1 MSSRYASLDGSSSPL
16 SSRSTAAAGLLNMRR
31 PPASGRRSAASLRQQ
46 ASKGSIRS
54 TIDYGLGDG
63 NQEDSDFEGESTFD
77 APESTMSNPEPDQ
90 ITQTL
95 TSFMNY
101 ADKGANAV
109 GELGQT
115 LLVQQSRMRD
125 LLKRVQGHESA
136 RLVEETQRE
145 IEEMRYDQHRLIM
158 ELLQSS
164 NIEMRDLV
172 SPIGQKQIST
182 PSKPSPQKRKGN
194 EQNVMGDNILVNDL
208 HAHLASE
215 IRRLQVL
222 VAERDKALVNMTEA
236 AEESVRIRSMLETSV
251 KRLETAKDA
260 QDATLYEVER
270 KEELLREE
278 NDEITRQLKK
288 HENELR
294 VLKRHLSEKTDAAE
308 TFKASNEELEQK
320 VEDLRGNVATLRAK
334 SVADQKTISGLKVEV
349 NDMELKHR
357 QAIDKLPQSAS
368 IASRLSQTLDSTGD
382 ATHIAGMGALI
393 PDSPNRAR
401 GAHDKALTPTASV
414 DDDLASRLRPNPA
427 IKNMEAE
434 MAKWRN
440 AAMKYRKKF
449 NDVRKQGIS
458 EGKTFEHD
466 DSTDDDD
473 EEMWQDENVPP
484 GSKRSANR
492 SRIVSSSSISKKGKS
507 MVDAFGFGRN
517 KRASWQSQ
525 QDLADNSFDDDAS
538 SVAGSS
544 VRGSIDGFDPQF
556 ADPTIRSGGNTK
568 RRSTYT
574 PSSLAAKASPLS
586 RTMELVEDGKSEA
599 GDSYMSHGRSVSINQ
614 QRGVLGDELL
624 GLGDQEERIAESEHQ
639 AILEQSLADRDAH
652 HEQLVQQVQNEHQ
665 NTLRQITNEHTER
678 VTVLESNHK
687 EALTKALSD
696 KDTVHSEHIE
706 IIQQEHMN
714 ALAQQKTEHVR
725 AIEVANKRYAD
736 TLSSRDMEH
745 EKQVVEKEA
754 QHDTKIKDIHTRLTK
769 THEDSMKDARERHAE
784 TLSKQREEAHE
795 TLLAAQREH
804 KHLLE
809 EHTRIHADSFK
820 RKEVQHERELRS
832 REKEHRE
839 LLEDVHATHESFI
852 KQRDAAY
859 NEHISK
865 RDEIIKERDE
875 ELSNAQSH
883 IVHLEGELN
892 SMKHTIGELEAKIS
906 RLSSE
911 LEELHAKEHLRTLST
926 DTDEQ
931 VEKEIPS
938 SSRSQYSQDEFEDA
952 VQGDETAKSPV
963 KPKREATSQ
972 TDSNES
978 NEINGN
984 AVAHEDVSIA
994 AIPAQ
999 SSKEVQTSLPPM
1011 PEMPPPPTLSS
1022 LLAKANRHNE
1032 QSSKKGM
1039 DPPSRP
1045 TSPPPSELI
1054 ARSSQGNTT
1063 RGTQVSATSGM
1074 GSIDGLPRP
1083 SSRLAS
1089 GPPPSAYMQ
1098 SNPRRSGPPSVRNRT
1113 TSNEGSRRHPMRAP
1127 SAQSFVSDAT
1137 SDMMSGRT
1145 SQASNYTNG
1154 AMDSSYN
1161 RRGTTGGGVAGM
1173 MQGQGSTNPVV
1184 LGSITQTMI
1193 GDYLY
1198 KYTRRSM
1205 GRANKRHRRYFWVH
1219 PYTRTLYWTM
1229 TAPSEAVSTEVVNKS
1244 AFIQDVIVVED
1255 ENVQPPDLYHL
1266 SIVIST
1272 LTRDVKIT
1280 ARDKAQHETWIT
1292 ALGYLVNRELPSE
1305 KKQAPAEW
1313 RQSISRASLPRQSH
1327 KNNSTIFGDSSA
1339 SRTPGRRSMMGITGM
1354 SPSKSANAVQTL
1366 RTTSALGGESDRTPR
1381 ARGASVGGKGVNYP
1395 SLLHRRDTAAREYLE
1410 QWETEH
1416 GSSAL
1421 LGDQDL
1427 TPRAGATSSMSKRSA
1442 RSGRGSLAREMFGNV
1457 RRNSAISSSGSAAQP
1472 GDDGR
1477 FKSAEEMLAEDEE
1490 RTGYDGLDNVR
1501 TCCDGKHDIGKLA
1514 VKGHHHHH
1522 HHTARPTSSGTGSV
1536 RSRIS
1541 TPSLLRRSSRA
1552 SKLAGKDVEARP
1564 EVPSLPPQL
1573 GQLNINN
1580 LSTDTTREGKLGG
1593 SSNDWFPATSE
1604 FGSVSGR
1611 ATPASDIAP
1620 DVVVTDPNDSV
1631 TSSNHISFLDR
1642 VTQVRRNR
1650 ASASIR

>member
-1 MSSRYASLDGSSSPL
+1 MSSRYASMDGSTSPL
-16 SSRSTAAAGLLNMRR
+16 SSKSAAASGLLNMRR
-31 PPASGRRSAASLRQQ
+31 PLASGRKSIASLRQQ

-54 TIDYGLGDG
+54 TLDYGPSDG
-63 NQEDSDFEGESTFD
+63 NQEDSDYEGESTFD
-77 APESTMSNPEPDQ
+77 APETTMSNPEPEQ

-95 TSFMNY
+95 ATYMNY
-101 ADKGANAV
+101 ADKGASAV

-125 LLKRVQGHESA
+125 LLERVQGRESA

-145 IEEMRYDQHRLIM
+145 IEEMRYDQQRLMM

-164 NIEMRDLV
+164 NIDMRELLGPFGPQQ
-172 SPIGQKQIST
+172 SST
-182 PSKPSPQKRKGN
+182 PNRPSPQKRKGN
-194 EQNVMGDNILVNDL
+194 EQGLIENKVLVNDL
-208 HAHLASE
+208 HTHLANE
-215 IRRLQVL
+215 IRRLQIL
-222 VAERDKALVNMTEA
+222 IAERDKALVNMTEA
-236 AEESVRIRSMLETSV
+236 AEEAVRIRSILETSV
-251 KRLETAKDA
+251 KRLETEKDA

-320 VEDLRGNVATLRAK
+320 VDDLRGNVATLRAK

-349 NDMELKHR
+349 NDLELKHR
-357 QAIDKLPQSAS
+357 QAVEKIPQSVS
-368 IASRLSQTLDSTGD
+368 IASRLSQALDSTGD
-382 ATHIAGMGALI
+382 ATQIAGMGGLG
-393 PDSPNRAR
+393 PDSPSRAR

-414 DDDLASRLRPNPA
+414 DDDLASRLRPNLA
-427 IKNMEAE
+427 VKNMEAE
-434 MAKWRN
+434 MTKWRN

-449 NDVRKQGIS
+449 NDMRKQGVS
-458 EGKTFEHD
+458 EGKAFEHD
-466 DSTDDDD
+466 DSTDEED
-473 EEMWQDENVPP
+473 EELWQDENVAP

-492 SRIVSSSSISKKGKS
+492 SRIVSSSSINKKGKS
-507 MVDAFGFGRN
+507 MGDAFGFGRN

-525 QDLADNSFDDDAS
+525 QDLVENSFDDDDAS
-538 SVAGSS
+538 SVAESS

-574 PSSLAAKASPLS
+574 PSSLAKASPLS

-599 GDSYMSHGRSVSINQ
+599 GDSFMSHGRSASINQ
-614 QRGVLGDELL
+614 QRGVLGDELM
-624 GLGDQEERIAESEHQ
+624 GLGDQEERIVESEHQ
-639 AILEQSLADRDAH
+639 AILEQSLAERDSH
-652 HEQLVQQVQNEHQ
+652 HEQHVQEVQSQHQ
-665 NTLRQITNEHTER
+665 NVLRQITNEHTER
-678 VTVLESNHK
+678 IAALESNHK

-696 KDTVHSEHIE
+696 KEVVHNEHIE
-706 IIQQEHMN
+706 VIQNEHMN
-714 ALAQQKTEHVR
+714 ALAQQKTEHAR
-725 AIEVANKRYAD
+725 ALEVANKRYAD
-736 TLSSRDMEH
+736 TLSSRDLEH
-745 EKQVVEKEA
+745 EKQVVEKDS
-754 QHDTKIKDIHTRLTK
+754 QHESKIKDIQSRLTK
-769 THEDSMKDARERHAE
+769 THENSMKDARERHAE

-795 TLLAAQREH
+795 ALLAAQREH

-809 EHTRIHADSFK
+809 EHTRVHADTLK
-820 RKEVQHERELRS
+820 RKEAQHERELRS
-832 REKEHRE
+832 REKEHHE

-859 NEHISK
+859 NDHIAK
-865 RDEIIKERDE
+865 RDEIIKERDQ
-875 ELSNAQSH
+875 ELSNAQSRIH
-883 IVHLEGELN
+883 HLEDELS
-892 SMKHTIGELEAKIS
+892 SMKHTISELEAKVS

-911 LEELHAKEHLRTLST
+911 LEDLHAQEHLRTLP
-926 DTDEQ
+926 
-931 VEKEIPS
+931 VEAENEVSREIPS
-938 SSRSQYSQDEFEDA
+938 SSRSQISQDEFEDA
-952 VQGDETAKSPV
+952 IQGDETAKSPV
-963 KPKREATSQ
+963 KPKREAGSQ
-972 TDSNES
+972 TDSTES
-978 NEINGN
+978 KEVNGEA
-984 AVAHEDVSIA
+984 AVHEDAPIA
-994 AIPAQ
+994 AKPVQ
-999 SSKEVQTSLPPM
+999 DSKEVQTSLPPM
-1011 PEMPPPPTLSS
+1011 PDMPPPPTLSS
-1022 LLAKANRHNE
+1022 LLAKAARHNE
-1032 QSSKKGM
+1032 QTSKKDM

-1045 TSPPPSELI
+1045 TSPPPGELV
-1054 ARSSQGNTT
+1054 ARSSQGNAT
-1063 RGTQVSATSGM
+1063 RGSQVNTASGM
-1074 GSIDGLPRP
+1074 AGIDGLPRP

-1098 SNPRRSGPPSVRNRT
+1098 GAPRRSGPPSVRNRT
-1113 TSNEGSRRHPMRAP
+1113 MSNEGSGRHPMRAP

-1145 SQASNYTNG
+1145 SRASNYTNG
-1154 AMDSSYN
+1154 GLDSSYV
-1161 RRGTTGGGVAGM
+1161 RRGASGGGVAAGM
-1173 MQGQGSTNPVV
+1173 IPGQGSTNPVV

-1255 ENVQPPDLYHL
+1255 ENTQPPDLYHL

-1280 ARDKAQHETWIT
+1280 ARDKTQHDTWIT
-1292 ALGYLVNRELPSE
+1292 ALGYLVNKELPSE
-1305 KKQAPAEW
+1305 RKQAPAEW

-1327 KNNSTIFGDSSA
+1327 KNNSALFGDSTS
-1339 SRTPGRRSMMGITGM
+1339 SRTPAGRRSVMGISGM

-1366 RTTSALGGESDRTPR
+1366 RTTSALGGESERTPR

-1421 LGDQDL
+1421 MEDHDA

-1457 RRNSAISSSGSAAQP
+1457 RRNSAFSSSGAQTV
-1472 GDDGR
+1472 DDGR

-1501 TCCDGKHDIGKLA
+1501 ACCDGKHDIGKLS
-1514 VKGHHHHH
+1514 VKGHQHHHH
-1522 HHTARPTSSGTGSV
+1522 PARPSSSGTGSV

-1552 SKLAGKDVEARP
+1552 SKIAGKDAEARP

-1580 LSTDTTREGKLGG
+1580 LSTDTNREGKLGAT
-1593 SSNDWFPATSE
+1593 SNDWFPATSE
-1604 FGSVSGR
+1604 FGTASGR
-1611 ATPASDIAP
+1611 ATPASDVAP
-1620 DVVVTDPNDSV
+1620 DVVVTDHNETITP
-1631 TSSNHISFLDR
+1631 SNHISFIDR

>member
-1 MSSRYASLDGSSSPL
+1 MSSRYAPMDGSSSPL
-16 SSRSTAAAGLLNMRR
+16 SSKSAAATGLLNMRR
-31 PPASGRRSAASLRQQ
+31 PLASGRRSVASLRQQ

-54 TIDYGLGDG
+54 TLDYGATDG
-63 NQEDSDFEGESTFD
+63 NQEDSDYEGESTFD
-77 APESTMSNPEPDQ
+77 APESTMSNIQAEP

-95 TSFMNY
+95 TSYMSY
-101 ADKGANAV
+101 ADKGASAV

-125 LLKRVQGHESA
+125 LLERVQGRESA
-136 RLVEETQRE
+136 QLVEETQRE
-145 IEEMRYDQHRLIM
+145 IEEMRFDQQRLMM

-164 NIEMRDLV
+164 NIDMRELLG
-172 SPIGQKQIST
+172 PFGPQQQNST
-182 PSKPSPQKRKGN
+182 PSRPSPQKKKGN
-194 EQNVMGDNILVNDL
+194 DQGLIENKVLVNDL
-208 HAHLASE
+208 HTHLASE

-222 VAERDKALVNMTEA
+222 IAERDKALTNMTEA
-236 AEESVRIRSMLETSV
+236 AEEAVRIRSILETSV
-251 KRLETAKDA
+251 KRLETEKDA

-278 NDEITRQLKK
+278 NEEITRQLKK

-349 NDMELKHR
+349 NDLELKHR
-357 QAIDKLPQSAS
+357 QAVEKIPQSIS
-368 IASRLSQTLDSTGD
+368 IASRLSQVLDSTGD
-382 ATHIAGMGALI
+382 ATHIAGMGGLG
-393 PDSPNRAR
+393 PDSPSRAR

-427 IKNMEAE
+427 VKSMEAE
-434 MAKWRN
+434 MTKWRN

-449 NDVRKQGIS
+449 NDMRKQGVS

-466 DSTDDDD
+466 DSTDEED
-473 EEMWQDENVPP
+473 EEMWQDENVAP

-492 SRIVSSSSISKKGKS
+492 TRIVSSSSINKKGKS
-507 MVDAFGFGRN
+507 MGDAFGFGRN

-525 QDLADNSFDDDAS
+525 QDLAENSFDDDAS
-538 SVAGSS
+538 SVAESS

-599 GDSYMSHGRSVSINQ
+599 DDSYMSHGRSASINH
-614 QRGVLGDELL
+614 QRGVLGDELA
-624 GLGDQEERIAESEHQ
+624 GLGEQEERIAESEHQ
-639 AILEQSLADRDAH
+639 AILEQSLAERDSL
-652 HEQLVQQVQNEHQ
+652 HEQHVQEVQSEHR

-678 VTVLESNHK
+678 IAVLESNHK

-696 KDTVHSEHIE
+696 KEAVHSEQIE
-706 IIQQEHMN
+706 VIQNEHMN
-714 ALAQQKTEHVR
+714 ALAQQKTEHAR
-725 AIEVANKRYAD
+725 ALEVANKRYTD
-736 TLSSRDMEH
+736 TLSTRELEH
-745 EKQVVEKEA
+745 EKQVVEKDS
-754 QHDTKIKDIHTRLTK
+754 QHETKIKDVHSRLIK

-809 EHTRIHADSFK
+809 EHTRVHADTLK
-820 RKEVQHERELRS
+820 RKEAQHDRELRS
-832 REKEHRE
+832 REKEHHE

-859 NEHISK
+859 NDHIAK
-865 RDEIIKERDE
+865 RDEIIKQRDQ
-875 ELSNAQSH
+875 ELSTAQSRIH
-883 IVHLEGELN
+883 HLEGELS
-892 SMKHTIGELEAKIS
+892 SMKSTITELEAKVS

-911 LEELHAKEHLRTLST
+911 LEELHAQEQLRVLPTNT
-926 DTDEQ
+926 EEE
-931 VEKEIPS
+931 VEKEVP
-938 SSRSQYSQDEFEDA
+938 SSRSQISQDEFEDA
-952 VQGDETAKSPV
+952 IQGDETAKSPI
-963 KPKREATSQ
+963 KPKREAGSQ
-972 TDSNES
+972 TDSTKSKEVDGEPAVHES
-978 NEINGN
+978 IP
-984 AVAHEDVSIA
+984 IA
-994 AIPAQ
+994 AESAQ
-999 SSKEVQTSLPPM
+999 DSKEVQTSLPPM
-1011 PEMPPPPTLSS
+1011 PDMPPPPTLSS
-1022 LLAKANRHNE
+1022 LLAKAARHND
-1032 QSSKKGM
+1032 QSAKKNM

-1045 TSPPPSELI
+1045 TSPPPGELI
-1054 ARSSQGNTT
+1054 ARASQGSAT
-1063 RGTQVSATSGM
+1063 RGTQNSAASGM
-1074 GSIDGLPRP
+1074 AIIDGLPRP

-1098 SNPRRSGPPSVRNRT
+1098 GAPRRSGPPSVRNRT
-1113 TSNEGSRRHPMRAP
+1113 MSNEGSSRHPVRAP

-1145 SQASNYTNG
+1145 SRASNYTNG
-1154 AMDSSYN
+1154 GLDSSYV
-1161 RRGTTGGGVAGM
+1161 RRGASGGGVAAGM
-1173 MQGQGSTNPVV
+1173 IPGQGSTNPVV

-1229 TAPSEAVSTEVVNKS
+1229 TAPSEAISTEVINKS

-1255 ENVQPPDLYHL
+1255 ENVQPADLYHL

-1280 ARDKAQHETWIT
+1280 ARDKAQHETWVT
-1292 ALGYLVNRELPSE
+1292 ALGYLVNKELPSE

-1313 RQSISRASLPRQSH
+1313 RQSISRASLPRQTH
-1327 KNNSTIFGDSSA
+1327 RNNSALFGDSS
-1339 SRTPGRRSMMGITGM
+1339 SRTPAGRRSVMGISGM

-1366 RTTSALGGESDRTPR
+1366 RTTSALGGESERTPR
-1381 ARGASVGGKGVNYP
+1381 ARGASVGGKGVNYS

-1410 QWETEH
+1410 QYETER

-1421 LGDQDL
+1421 MEDHDA
-1427 TPRAGATSSMSKRSA
+1427 TPRAGAISSMSKRSA

-1457 RRNSAISSSGSAAQP
+1457 RRNSAFSSSGAQTV
-1472 GDDGR
+1472 DDGR

-1501 TCCDGKHDIGKLA
+1501 ACCDGKHDIGKLS
-1514 VKGHHHHH
+1514 VKGHQHHHH
-1522 HHTARPTSSGTGSV
+1522 QPARPSSSGTGSV

-1552 SKLAGKDVEARP
+1552 SKLSGKDAEARP
-1564 EVPSLPPQL
+1564 DVPSLPPQL

-1580 LSTDTTREGKLGG
+1580 LSTDTNKEGKAGA

-1611 ATPASDIAP
+1611 ATPASDVAP
-1620 DVVVTDPNDSV
+1620 DVVVTDTNETITP
-1631 TSSNHISFLDR
+1631 TNHISFLDR